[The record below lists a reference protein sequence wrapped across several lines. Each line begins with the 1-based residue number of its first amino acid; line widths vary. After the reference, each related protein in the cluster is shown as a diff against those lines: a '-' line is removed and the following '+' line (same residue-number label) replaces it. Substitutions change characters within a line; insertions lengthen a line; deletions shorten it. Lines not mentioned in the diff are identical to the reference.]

1 MASLEKDIHPAIRA
15 FTVRFRSR
23 PTDKASIQK
32 WIAKRVET
40 RRPNSVRKSLNK
52 QIERAE
58 LALVDLEPI
67 KTHPNVELARQN
79 ARIHLKWAT
88 TAKAELLRMYP
99 SARSKFV
106 SKRRPRRPV
115 RKRVGTLAREAQVFR
130 RDEPE
135 DHS

>member
-1 MASLEKDIHPAIRA
+1 MTGSRSIHPAIRA
-15 FTVRFRSR
+15 FTGRFRSR
-23 PTDKASIQK
+23 PTDKASIQR

-79 ARIHLKWAT
+79 ARIHLEWAK

-135 DHS
+135 DDS